1 MATADSSKGGN
12 TYLAGLPRDGGAR
25 VGFCGGPMATLGD
38 IDKGWVD
45 QVSGRSRA
53 TNTQSAITARQIKCI
68 NLSAIKVA
76 SSRWTVG
83 SMFTV
88 QGREKRADLICSDFG
103 CCVAL
108 GWMEQSGENLVSLP
122 PGVAQEGV
130 WVAITPPLL
139 PGYPNWP
146 AH

>member
-1 MATADSSKGGN
+1 
-12 TYLAGLPRDGGAR
+12 
-25 VGFCGGPMATLGD
+25 MATLGD

-53 TNTQSAITARQIKCI
+53 TNTQSTITARQIKCI

-76 SSRWTVG
+76 SSRWTVHC
-83 SMFTV
+83 S
-88 QGREKRADLICSDFG
+88 REGNESRGADLICSDFG

-122 PGVAQEGV
+122 LISEP
-130 WVAITPPLL
+130 
-139 PGYPNWP
+139 
-146 AH
+146 

>member
-1 MATADSSKGGN
+1 
-12 TYLAGLPRDGGAR
+12 
-25 VGFCGGPMATLGD
+25 MATLGD

-53 TNTQSAITARQIKCI
+53 TNTQSTITARQIKCI

-76 SSRWTVG
+76 STRWTVG

-122 PGVAQEGV
+122 LISEP
-130 WVAITPPLL
+130 
-139 PGYPNWP
+139 
-146 AH
+146 